1 MAPCEFYADDPQRVM
16 AFYAAVFRWSFLRR
30 RASDSWW
37 VSCGPITAPQIDG
50 VLKKRVAGERGH
62 LGALAVS
69 AFDVTVERIRSHGG
83 RIITP
88 ISAGMRSERQIYA
101 IDPEGNSFRLLELVT
116 MPVALPI
123 LSLPVPMRVV
133 SSYAVTA

>member
-1 MAPCEFYADDPQRVM
+1 MGQCDIYADDPQRAM

-50 VLKKRVAGERGH
+50 LLRKRTAGERGH
-62 LGALAVS
+62 LGALHVS
-69 AFDVTVERIRSHGG
+69 MFDVVVERIRSHGG

-88 ISAGMRSERQIYA
+88 VSAGLRSERQIYA
-101 IDPEGNSFRLLELVT
+101 IDPEGNSFRLLEI
-116 MPVALPI
+116 VALPMPV
-123 LSLPVPMRVV
+123 LGLPVPLRVM